1 MRTETATKKIT
12 ASGDSLVIN
21 VTKEVKRLGL
31 DRGDDVAVTLA
42 PAIDGLDFIAEVMA
56 NAITGLDLEAEDDGQ
71 TAPVIIATKGQVD
84 LIYMAVSVCAPSGF
98 VIGHD
103 PTRPDYDTIDIFDKD
118 NRPLMEYVFRIC
130 EPSYR
135 KITEDHD

>member
-1 MRTETATKKIT
+1 MRIETATKTIT

-42 PAIDGLDFIAEVMA
+42 PAIDGLDIMAEIMA
-56 NAITGLDLEAEDDGQ
+56 NAITGLGLEAEDDDD
-71 TAPVIIATKGQVD
+71 PVIIATKGQVD

-98 VIGHD
+98 VVAHD
-103 PTRPDYDTIDIFDKD
+103 PTRPDYDTIGIFDKD
-118 NRPLMEYVFRIC
+118 NRPLMEYVFRI
-130 EPSYR
+130 
-135 KITEDHD
+135 TEDHD